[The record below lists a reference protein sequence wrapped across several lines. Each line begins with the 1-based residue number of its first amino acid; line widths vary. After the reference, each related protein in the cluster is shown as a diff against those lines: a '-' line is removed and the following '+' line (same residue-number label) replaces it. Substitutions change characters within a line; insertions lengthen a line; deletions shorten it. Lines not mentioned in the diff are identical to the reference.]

1 MTEGDPRH
9 VLWLALALVLVIE
22 GLMPF
27 LNPAAWRKMFTQVL
41 QLDDGQLRFVG
52 LASIVCGL
60 LLLWCL
66 G

>member
-1 MTEGDPRH
+1 MSEGDSLH

-52 LASIVCGL
+52 LTSIVCGL